1 MRNNNNSKF
10 ISFCGKKYFLNLK
23 KLKEICITPSTENG
37 NNEIEISQAYESDE
51 NGELRLASK
60 VEHETKTFG
69 NTNND
74 MIVYDFV
81 KLLIISLLENDATEE
96 PEDLS
101 SIVTLNTLLY
111 WGILEVAE

>member
-51 NGELRLASK
+51 NGELKLSSK

-81 KLLIISLLENDATEE
+81 KLLIISLLENDSTEHFA
-96 PEDLS
+96 
-101 SIVTLNTLLY
+101 LL
-111 WGILEVAE
+111 GDFRISRIII